1 MDNTRSA
8 AEKPCVYT
16 TAQEPKESRIQLKR
30 WSVHPSAVPLGSI
43 SLPPWEGRA
52 ALAEWDRCCDE
63 EGATMLA
70 GFSPDEVTQLQDYL
84 TRIHANLRR
93 ANRATAP
100 DGEAL

>member
-1 MDNTRSA
+1 
-8 AEKPCVYT
+8 
-16 TAQEPKESRIQLKR
+16 
-30 WSVHPSAVPLGSI
+30 
-43 SLPPWEGRA
+43 
-52 ALAEWDRCCDE
+52 
-63 EGATMLA
+63 MLA